1 MPKLKMPRTQRLI
14 KDLTEAIT
22 RSQDPTVPD
31 LIEAVS
37 IAAEIL
43 EDLIVHLKMS
53 QTKHKMW
60 RDTRSK

>member
-1 MPKLKMPRTQRLI
+1 M
-14 KDLTEAIT
+14 
-22 RSQDPTVPD
+22 PD